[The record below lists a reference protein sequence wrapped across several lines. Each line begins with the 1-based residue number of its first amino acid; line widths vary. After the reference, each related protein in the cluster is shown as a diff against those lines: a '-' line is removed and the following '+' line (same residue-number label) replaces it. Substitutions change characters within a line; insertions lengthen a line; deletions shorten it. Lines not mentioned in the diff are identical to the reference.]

1 MITLIG
7 DVHGDSAFHLNVIKE
22 CEEGMTLQVGDLG
35 YDYDY
40 LGINLNFLGLLN
52 LINLNVF
59 SIYTGICGI
68 KFIEFSQQAEII

>member
-7 DVHGDSAFHLNVIKE
+7 DLHGDRDFHLETISLNPH
-22 CEEGMTLQVGDLG
+22 GTLQIGDLG
-35 YDYDY
+35 FDYDY